1 MCLSPVQA
9 ISQELVKF
17 DTQLMENPE
26 VSGVSYQQ
34 GTLAGYE
41 AREYL
46 LEKWNRKCAYCG
58 NKDVPLEIE
67 HIKPKSKGGSDRI
80 SNLTLACRAC
90 NEKKGNKPVEEF
102 LKGKPDVLKRI
113 LAQSKAPLKDAAAI
127 NTTRWALLNRLKVIG
142 LSSKILSVEVGSGGL
157 TKFNRVK
164 RDLPKAHWIDAA
176 CVGQSTPE
184 VLKTDGIKPLEIK
197 AMGHGTRQMCR
208 VDKYGFPRTSA
219 KSQKVVQG
227 FQTGDIVKTVVT
239 KGKKIGVYIGRVAI
253 RISGYFNITTSKGVV
268 QGISYK
274 FCRKLHGCDGYNY
287 ITN

>member
-1 MCLSPVQA
+1 M
-9 ISQELVKF
+9 
-17 DTQLMENPE
+17 QL
-26 VSGVSYQQ
+26 
-34 GTLAGYE
+34 T
-41 AREYL
+41 
-46 LEKWNRKCAYCG
+46 
-58 NKDVPLEIE
+58 
-67 HIKPKSKGGSDRI
+67 
-80 SNLTLACRAC
+80 
-90 NEKKGNKPVEEF
+90 
-102 LKGKPDVLKRI
+102 
-113 LAQSKAPLKDAAAI
+113 I

-268 QGISYK
+268 QGIRRK